1 MNMDPSQNTKKINS
15 KWIMDIYVKIK
26 TIKFLEENK
35 EENFV
40 TKGWTKSC

>member
-26 TIKFLEENK
+26 TIKLL